1 MIFIRK
7 FKLNKIST
15 YTDINLYG
23 VKMKF
28 CKIAFLSLGLLS
40 SIAGFSNEVQPSL
53 VIETNHASVAIHESK
68 SSHETHKREV
78 GPIDSATALRYLKNG
93 NIRFTHN
100 KLRKDGIAASDL
112 KRLSTGQKPH
122 TIVLSCSDS
131 RVPPEVL
138 FDQKLGEIFVIRTAG
153 QALDSSVIA
162 SIEYAVSHLGTN
174 LIVVMGHESCG
185 AVKAALSTL
194 SGGDAGSPSLN
205 KLVADIH
212 PRLARFSRLPA
223 SEGVKIESWS
233 NVEGVA
239 TDLAARS
246 EIIQKAIESGELK
259 IEKAL
264 YHLDSGSVE
273 WK

>member
-1 MIFIRK
+1 MNITKMSLMICALVN
-7 FKLNKIST
+7 LN
-15 YTDINLYG
+15 
-23 VKMKF
+23 
-28 CKIAFLSLGLLS
+28 LGYS
-40 SIAGFSNEVQPSL
+40 SEHVAPHAAPAEHAPPHVASAPPPPAE
-53 VIETNHASVAIHESK
+53 HASKGE
-68 SSHETHKREV
+68 HKREA
-78 GPIDSATALRYLKNG
+78 GPVDSNTALRYLKNG
-93 NIRFTHN
+93 NARFTQH
-100 KLRKDGIAASDL
+100 KLRNDGASSKDL
-112 KRLSTGQKPH
+112 QRLSTGQKPH

-138 FDQKLGEIFVIRTAG
+138 FDQKLGEIFVVRTAG

-162 SIEYAVSHLGTN
+162 SIEYAVSHLGSN

-185 AVKAALSTL
+185 AVKAALSTI

-212 PRLARFSRLPA
+212 PRLARFSRVPA
-223 SEGVKIESWS
+223 SAGVQLESWS

-246 EIIQKAIESGELK
+246 EIIQKSIESGQVR

-264 YHLDSGSVE
+264 YHRGSGTVD